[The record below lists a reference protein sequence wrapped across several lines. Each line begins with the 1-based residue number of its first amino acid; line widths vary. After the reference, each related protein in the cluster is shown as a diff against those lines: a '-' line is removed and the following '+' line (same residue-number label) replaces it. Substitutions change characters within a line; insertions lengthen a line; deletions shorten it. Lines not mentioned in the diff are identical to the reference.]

1 MVSDGERSDLPQGT
15 TFPNDNPGE
24 GHLMLRF
31 IFAFLFMASATI
43 VRAQED
49 GGSFRPNVPLD
60 EDIVSTEA
68 SGHNENWRFA

>member
-1 MVSDGERSDLPQGT
+1 
-15 TFPNDNPGE
+15 
-24 GHLMLRF
+24 MLRF